1 MESKVFSHNG
11 RLPESLVEFGFY
23 FSLLQ
28 LSSELYTQLVSYL
41 GFLCILLVSAYK
53 SPSVSTLSKT
63 VNIFWTLMLHNFQ
76 SPAVVF
82 FTSILSMRKES
93 LEQNNFPV
101 TLILG

>member
-41 GFLCILLVSAYK
+41 GFLCILLLSAYK

-76 SPAVVF
+76 RVLLLF
-82 FTSILSMRKES
+82 FLPP
-93 LEQNNFPV
+93 FCP
-101 TLILG
+101 